1 MIAGQDRSISMTEY
15 AAEQEE
21 NNLMHSTM
29 KSPRLKSGLST
40 DRIANTTN
48 KEIALKNY

>member
-1 MIAGQDRSISMTEY
+1 MTEY

-21 NNLMHSTM
+21 SQIMHSTI

-40 DRIANTTN
+40 DRIANTIN
-48 KEIALKNY
+48 KEISQNIH